1 VADER
6 YVPAHDEI
14 RWIDANTPLR
24 HRRWWHVGAVAAL
37 TVAIAASSAGIAMEV
52 GRKRAEEFRVTS
64 GSMQPT
70 LAIGQRV
77 RVDTSA
83 YRSAQPRI
91 GDIVAF
97 HAPSGA
103 TSAEPVCGTH
113 EMPGAVCTY
122 PTRESKE
129 IFVKRVVAEPGDA
142 IAILNGDVWRNGVR
156 AHEPFAARCGAA
168 GAVCN
173 FPASARVPADHWFL
187 MGDDRGISDDSR
199 YWGPVPSAW
208 IIGKVTAER

>member
-1 VADER
+1 VDDQG

-14 RWIDANTPLR
+14 RWIHARAPLH
-24 HRRWWHVGAVAAL
+24 HRRWWHAGAVAAL
-37 TVAIAASSAGIAMEV
+37 IVAIAAAAV
-52 GRKRAEEFRVTS
+52 GVATELRRKPAEEFRVTS

-77 RVDTSA
+77 RVDASA
-83 YRSAQPRI
+83 YTAAQPRI

-103 TSAEPVCGTH
+103 TSAEPVCGAR
-113 EMPGAVCTY
+113 EMPGAVCTV
-122 PTRESKE
+122 PTGESKE

-142 IAILNGDVWRNGVR
+142 VAILDGAVWRNGVR
-156 AHEPFAARCGAA
+156 AHEPFAVPCDAA

-173 FPASARVPADHWFL
+173 FPAPVRVPAGHWFL